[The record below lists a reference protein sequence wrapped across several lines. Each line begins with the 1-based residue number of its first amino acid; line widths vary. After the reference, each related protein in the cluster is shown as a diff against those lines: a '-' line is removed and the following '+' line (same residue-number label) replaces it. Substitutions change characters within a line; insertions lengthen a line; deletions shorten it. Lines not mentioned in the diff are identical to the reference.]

1 MEQFFFI
8 IELSFISSI
17 IVIPFQ
23 TYNPLLNKNQ
33 SLQELIVNSSDKDI
47 IDTLSRNLIYIK
59 LNIGEKTQSIP
70 TFLEMYTNGIV
81 LKDISMNTNTPNFN
95 FIKNANF
102 TYKDNYL
109 LKKILD
115 FNYYNSSLS
124 KTYKFIEKSYELYA
138 DLLMKEIYYANE
150 TIYFN
155 QRYNKDDKEI
165 TKPIIFYIKF
175 KELDNID
182 HRPAIIGFHIQDDR
196 FIYNFKKNSIIND
209 YSWSIKYSNSLDD
222 TGELIIGGLPHI
234 YDKDNYDEKNLRYT
248 KVAKENFI
256 KYSFNFNIYIKF
268 ENKTEYFLGL
278 NEIGTFYIEEFFMTG
293 THEYFNYIE
302 DNFFQKYIIEGYC
315 RRQIHKKASYDNDY
329 FHFICNI
336 ENGKKREEFFK
347 NFPNLVFYQKD
358 MNYNFEFNAKDLFII
373 IPDNKRIL
381 FNIDFCYYSKKWIL
395 GKPFFKKYQMIFN
408 PDSKLIS
415 YYIEPNTEIFE
426 NNKPTNALKVVIIIF
441 LTFTAFIAGII
452 LGRALCSKY
461 HRKIRA
467 NELED
472 NYSYLSNNNKVLYDN
487 KIIEK

>member
-1 MEQFFFI
+1 
-8 IELSFISSI
+8 
-17 IVIPFQ
+17 
-23 TYNPLLNKNQ
+23 
-33 SLQELIVNSSDKDI
+33 
-47 IDTLSRNLIYIK
+47 
-59 LNIGEKTQSIP
+59 
-70 TFLEMYTNGIV
+70 
-81 LKDISMNTNTPNFN
+81 MNTNTPNFN

-256 KYSFNFNIYIKF
+256 KYSFNTNICVKF

-329 FHFICNI
+329 FHFI
-336 ENGKKREEFFK
+336 
-347 NFPNLVFYQKD
+347 
-358 MNYNFEFNAKDLFII
+358 
-373 IPDNKRIL
+373 
-381 FNIDFCYYSKKWIL
+381 
-395 GKPFFKKYQMIFN
+395 
-408 PDSKLIS
+408 
-415 YYIEPNTEIFE
+415 
-426 NNKPTNALKVVIIIF
+426 
-441 LTFTAFIAGII
+441 
-452 LGRALCSKY
+452 
-461 HRKIRA
+461 
-467 NELED
+467 
-472 NYSYLSNNNKVLYDN
+472 
-487 KIIEK
+487 